1 MGSMKILLRNILA
14 AMAGVAAAGLLI
26 AVIQNI
32 NLRIYPPPPGLDHRV
47 PAAMAAYM
55 QSLPLGAFI
64 GVLLSYFIGV
74 AAGAWL
80 AARISVNRHG
90 RQGMMLGVLFFVG
103 SIVNL
108 MSLPHPAWFWVANLV
123 LVPLAAWLG
132 LHFGEPDE
140 RPLD

>member
-14 AMAGVAAAGLLI
+14 AMAGVVAAGLLI

-32 NLRIYPPPPGLDHRV
+32 NLRIYPPPPGLDYRD
-47 PAAMAAYM
+47 AEAMAAYLPT
-55 QSLPLGAFI
+55 LPLGAFI

-80 AARISVNRHG
+80 AARISISRHG
-90 RQGMMLGVLFFVG
+90 RQGMMVGALFFVA
-103 SIVNL
+103 SIANL
-108 MSLPHPAWFWVANLV
+108 LRLPHPVWFWVANLV

>member
-1 MGSMKILLRNILA
+1 MGPMKILLRNILA
-14 AMAGVAAAGLLI
+14 AMAGVIAAGLLI
-26 AVIQNI
+26 AVIRQI
-32 NLRIYPPPPGLDHRV
+32 NLRLYPAPPGLDFKD
-47 PAAMAAYM
+47 AAAVAAYM
-55 QSLPLGAFI
+55 QTLPAGAFI

-80 AARISVNRHG
+80 AARISVSRHA
-90 RQGMMLGVLFFVG
+90 RQGMMVGVLFFVG
-103 SIVNL
+103 SVVNL
-108 MSLPHPAWFWVANLV
+108 MRLPHPVWFWVANLL